1 MSVFKVVNPGDTI
14 DFFGCMAKV
23 ERVSERGSK
32 TNEKGIRFLCLRK
45 ADIRACVGKIN
56 GYFMSAYKGSSLHPN
71 ERAQLNNGG
80 SGCYKDW
87 PQLAKQAFTSL
98 STECAKSTGTQI
110 GFSLGCKSGADMA
123 NRCCPGSNNLATCET
138 WKKQG
143 GKGCAALRI
152 CKTIHGTG
160 RASDSWGYTGET
172 YCYPDPY
179 DATNHQTGRAAAW
192 FCWVK
197 NAHRFKIN
205 NILNEYW
212 HWEWH
217 GHLETKD
224 SKNPPEPAINSDGS
238 INTDAQGDNSQVLDD
253 TTDAPSESE
262 TTNFQFGGVD
272 DALDGDWQDIPDSY
286 GSLEGIEQVLSL
298 DRFQTTD
305 MFKGVVFLKDDEN
318 LLSNERFDNAN
329 SIQQFGSVPIIDG
342 NTAYMTGIEE
352 IWAQMP
358 IDQNPKVIQAQED
371 LEKLRTKLG
380 KLSLDSEERKK
391 SLEELKVI
399 LTRITPESDLEMGGL
414 EEDELVKLINKY
426 KETGNPLATS
436 LENILNDT
444 RNKKSQPTQTTPS
457 ETNTSGGTGNTGTQ
471 ETPVQKDT
479 SSNTGTK
486 WLEKFRTVVPGAVFP
501 KLDVAVKGGI
511 DTPLRMAH
519 FIAQCKQESGNFV
532 YKTEL
537 ASGKAYEGRKDLGN
551 TQPGDGPKFKGRGYI
566 QITGRAN
573 YTSFDKTVPEDILAN
588 PELVA
593 TKYPMEASVFWWKMN
608 NANKW
613 ADQGA
618 NIETVKRVS
627 RLVNRGSALRD
638 KAALHETERISFFQD
653 VQNKVDLA

>member
-1 MSVFKVVNPGDTI
+1 MSVFRVVNAGETI
-14 DFFGCMAKV
+14 NFFGCEAKV

-45 ADIRACVGKIN
+45 SDIRACVGKIN

-123 NRCCPGSNNLATCET
+123 NRCCPGSNTLATCET

-329 SIQQFGSVPIIDG
+329 SLRRYDGTAIIDG
-342 NTAYMTGIEE
+342 NQAYMTSIDEQ
-352 IWAQMP
+352 WAQIP
-358 IDQNPKVIQAQED
+358 VDQNPKVIQATED
-371 LEKLRTKLG
+371 VDKLRAKLA

-399 LTRITPESDLEMGGL
+399 LTKITPESDLEMGGL

-444 RNKKSQPTQTTPS
+444 RKQKGQTQQS
-457 ETNTSGGTGNTGTQ
+457 GQSGTNGTSG
-471 ETPVQKDT
+471 T
-479 SSNTGTK
+479 SSTSGVGGGNQPQTMNGT
-486 WLEKFRTVVPGAVFP
+486 
-501 KLDVAVKGGI
+501 
-511 DTPLRMAH
+511 
-519 FIAQCKQESGNFV
+519 SG
-532 YKTEL
+532 T
-537 ASGKAYEGRKDLGN
+537 SGTSGRN
-551 TQPGDGPKFKGRGYI
+551 
-566 QITGRAN
+566 
-573 YTSFDKTVPEDILAN
+573 
-588 PELVA
+588 
-593 TKYPMEASVFWWKMN
+593 
-608 NANKW
+608 
-613 ADQGA
+613 
-618 NIETVKRVS
+618 
-627 RLVNRGSALRD
+627 
-638 KAALHETERISFFQD
+638 
-653 VQNKVDLA
+653 